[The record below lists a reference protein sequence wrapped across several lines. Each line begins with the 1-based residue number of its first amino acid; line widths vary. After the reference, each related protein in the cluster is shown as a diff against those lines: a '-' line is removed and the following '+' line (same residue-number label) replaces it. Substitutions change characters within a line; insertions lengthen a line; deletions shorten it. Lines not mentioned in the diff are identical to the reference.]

1 MLSIQPLESAE
12 GAASYYL
19 DVVNYYAQDSKSIR
33 WLGSGAKEL
42 GINGQTVDKEQML
55 TLLQG
60 ILPDGRQLGRVD
72 KDGIHHRPGFDMTV
86 SAPKSFSIL
95 LETGADLRLAPILD
109 DTVDWFVSEMEKE
122 FAQTRQVVDG
132 EVEYVNTQNL
142 VVAAFRQPNSRA
154 NDPQSHVH
162 LVVHNMTHCQDGQW
176 RSLASDMEGHKGVV
190 EQIMRHQVYGGL
202 KFRNKLA
209 NTVKGLGYE
218 LVSDHEGLWEIKGV
232 PEALMTHF
240 SKRRGDIEALL
251 EEKGWSGSKASSIA
265 AQKTK
270 MDKELIDIDSWRK
283 DILQECHEHEFDPH
297 HFVTTITQ
305 NNTFLVKTLK
315 ERVMECFYN
324 KEQRQMQQA
333 QQAVYVA
340 IESVSQQQA
349 VFDWRTLKKEALKYS
364 IAGHHIIDEEFIN
377 KAIQEQIKTQN
388 LYEAIHPYTK
398 KHLLTTPWQLT
409 LESESIACIEQGK
422 NAIDSICSKQK
433 ASEFIHSKEN
443 ELEFSLS
450 ASQKKAMISF
460 LTTKD
465 RYIAIQGYAGTGK
478 TTMLRLTNELASQQ
492 GYTIRGITAGSSAAH
507 ELSVKGGLDATTF
520 ARELGRLQQQKE
532 DLSKTIF
539 VVDEASMLS
548 NPQGHKIIKLV
559 EQFNTQLKII
569 GDKAQL
575 PSPSSGRWFSV
586 VQDYGIHTVTMTDN
600 LRQKDEQ
607 LKESALHAS
616 RGEVY
621 DAVEKLTHV
630 HTEATY
636 LERVQYIA
644 KLWLS
649 LTPSERDNTLCFA
662 PTHRN
667 RHDITVIL
675 REALQQEGQLT
686 GATYQQ
692 AVLKERNLTSIQLR
706 NSMYY
711 SSQDVIRFN
720 TPIPRYR
727 IQAGDYLSV
736 NSLSDQNKRKNT
748 LSLKRANG
756 TSVTLPLASLPKF
769 KTHQKDL
776 ERPIEVYQQDQLQL
790 MVGDKIQWKRNSE
803 LHGIRN
809 SELSTIKAITSNL
822 MEVVQ
827 DNQKVIQLSLDA
839 PELKHLD
846 HGYVLTTYAA
856 QGKDKKRGIGLIESF
871 NRFSTT
877 IQNFYVEITRA
888 IESMT
893 VVTDDKDTMV
903 KAITCNDAEK
913 SSALEMV
920 SSDTLKAHETRFKSR
935 LNLREVV
942 EKKITKETEWNNLE
956 RKVAAYLHSK
966 QENKAPVSA
975 KIAYDIVYDSKLY
988 FLAKERLGFKS
999 GTYRADAL
1007 RYQTSKLFH
1016 SLDSSE
1022 RYAFSTVRQ
1031 YIALNQRIAQKTQH
1045 KTISHSV
1052 LSNKKELNALT
1063 VQRNQVAAMIVV
1075 DLERFKPYLKHY
1087 SIGELNRIGLPQHE
1101 YRQGEEAAVKN
1112 LENLSKHAQLDG
1124 LRKQV
1129 VAYLNSEGQEKEF
1142 LAVQIKRE
1150 AKLAH
1155 PLILSHAQSLNQ
1167 KPQLLWQAIHQDAQI
1182 HRDRL
1187 FREALNPLARE
1198 AFDKAKS
1205 YKKIQ
1210 IQLKMH
1216 WAGGLKN
1223 PNALNDVS
1231 QELLI
1236 ERNKLAE
1243 QLLQHQHV
1251 NDVLDYFKL
1260 DRDKLG
1266 QHKEKHAYRANIQ
1279 SFVQNTSNFKAR
1291 LEVIERIK
1299 EDIKGH
1305 YPFIHEASLSPKLL
1319 SKYGQVAERQE
1330 RLRNS
1335 SLAERKSYQ
1344 IFLHYKMEGKNAY
1357 RQWQEV
1363 HQNNQS
1369 SQQHG
1374 LIKKAMSHS
1383 AARDAL
1389 AYQFAKSPFINSIL
1403 SVEGGNK
1410 DKILAH
1416 SAQHEL
1422 KLKELKQLN
1431 KALQVHA
1438 NQFLSIHDNDSKE
1451 EVMAWQNNWA
1461 QLGKQIQR
1469 VAHHETYKWA
1479 LKECWLDVSRVNEIN
1494 KELAELYDY
1503 NLDAITAPSRSVT
1516 SKHLQRFDKT
1526 SKKLD
1531 AQTINEALMVEPE
1544 RTYKAIWG
1552 EPKLQSAK
1560 ELRYGGG
1567 LIVTLKGKSKGLWY
1581 DFSDGIGG
1589 SPIQAIM
1596 KEHNIPFPEALKKAS
1611 DLLGYY
1617 PIEAKPT
1624 LEKHYSLPDDK
1635 ELENKIRAAQSI
1647 WNGGIPIKRSIAERY
1662 LKKHRGIDHAKE
1674 IEARF
1679 WPAGAP
1685 WTNYNEQGTLEQKT
1699 NKIPALLFAARNKHG
1714 ELTGVQRIYLD
1725 AKTAKKNVF
1734 LENAKLSKGIIEGSA
1749 GLIQKGMKGSRLY
1762 IAEGP
1767 ETAASV
1773 AMADRKATVLI
1784 SFGIS
1789 NIKNMSGIIQKYKPK
1804 EVILAADNDGSNS
1817 KSKEMVCNAIEL
1829 LKANGIEASALFPD
1843 ALPGKSKTD
1852 WNDILLNKGVGAIQ
1866 KQLLVPNLKEEAL
1879 RLKDYIKPH
1888 DLAKPNFNKSI
1899 SFDVTKINQDL
1910 EVSRLLDKNSLKNN
1924 SLPIEQNLIKREL
1937 DLEVG

>member
-42 GINGQTVDKEQML
+42 GINDQTVDIEQML

-60 ILPDGRQLGRVD
+60 ILPHGRQLGRVD
-72 KDGIHHRPGFDMTV
+72 KEGVHHRPGFDMTV

-95 LETGADLRLAPILD
+95 LETGAEPRFAQILD

-132 EVEYVNTQNL
+132 QVEYVNTQSF
-142 VVAAFRQPNSRA
+142 VIAAFRQPNSRA

-176 RSLASDMEGHKGVV
+176 RSLASDMDGHKGVV

-209 NTVKGLGYE
+209 NKVKKLGYE

-251 EEKGWSGSKASSIA
+251 EEKGWSGAKASSIA

-270 MDKELIDIDSWRK
+270 MYKELIDIDQWCQ

-297 HFVTTITQ
+297 HFVSTIIQ
-305 NNTFLVKTLK
+305 NNTSLVKTLK
-315 ERVMECFYN
+315 ERVMECFYS
-324 KEQRQMQQA
+324 KEQRLMQQA

-340 IESVSQQQA
+340 IESVSQQHA

-377 KAIQEQIKTQN
+377 KAIHEQIKTQN
-388 LYEAIHPYTK
+388 LYEATHPYTK

-422 NAIDSICSKQK
+422 NSIDSICTKQK
-433 ASEFIHSKEN
+433 AMEFIQSKEN
-443 ELEFSLS
+443 ELQFSLS
-450 ASQKKAMISF
+450 TSQKKAMISF
-460 LTTKD
+460 LTTND

-520 ARELGRLQQQKE
+520 ARELGRLLRQKQ

-586 VQDYGIHTVTMTDN
+586 VQDYGIHTMAMTDN
-600 LRQKDEQ
+600 LRQKKEQ

-630 HTEATY
+630 HTEPTY
-636 LERVQYIA
+636 LERVQYMA

-667 RHDITVIL
+667 RHDITAIL
-675 REALQQEGQLT
+675 RKALQQEGRLT

-692 AVLKERNLTSIQLR
+692 TVLKERNLTSIQLR

-720 TPIPRYR
+720 TPISRYR
-727 IQAGDYLSV
+727 IQAGDYFSV
-736 NSLSDQNKRKNT
+736 NPLSDQNKRKNT

-756 TSVTLPLASLPKF
+756 KSVILPLASLPKF

-803 LHGIRN
+803 SYEIRN
-809 SELSTIKAITSNL
+809 SELGTIKAITSNS
-822 MEVVQ
+822 MEVMQ
-827 DNQKVIQLSLDA
+827 DNQKIIQLSLDA
-839 PELKHLD
+839 NELKHLD

-888 IESMT
+888 IESM
-893 VVTDDKDTMV
+893 VIVTDDKDTMV

-913 SSALEMV
+913 SSALDMV
-920 SSDTLKAHETRFKSR
+920 SSDMLKAHELRFKSR
-935 LNLREVV
+935 LHLREVI
-942 EKKITKETEWNNLE
+942 EKKLIKEKEWGALE
-956 RKVAAYLHSK
+956 QKVTAYLHSK
-966 QENKAPVSA
+966 QENKPHVSA
-975 KIAYDIVYDSKLY
+975 KMAYAIVHDSKLY
-988 FLAKERLGFKS
+988 PLAKERLAFKS

-1007 RYQTSKLFH
+1007 RYQTAKFFH
-1016 SLDSSE
+1016 SLDAFE
-1022 RYAFSTVRQ
+1022 RKDFSTVRQ
-1031 YIALNQRIAQKTQH
+1031 YIALNQRIAKRAQH

-1063 VQRNQVAAMIVV
+1063 VQRNQVAATIVG

-1087 SIGELNRIGLPQHE
+1087 SIGVLNRIGLPQHE
-1101 YRQGEEAAVKN
+1101 YRQGEEAAVKK
-1112 LENLSKHAQLDG
+1112 LEALAKHAHLDG

-1129 VAYLNSEGQEKEF
+1129 VDYLNSQGQAKEF

-1155 PLILSHAQSLNQ
+1155 PFILSHAQRLNQ
-1167 KPQLLWQAIHQDAQI
+1167 KPQLLWQSIHQDANI

-1187 FREALNPLARE
+1187 FRESLSPLARE

-1205 YKKIQ
+1205 YQEIQ
-1210 IQLKMH
+1210 KQLKMH

-1223 PNALNDVS
+1223 PNALNEIP
-1231 QELLI
+1231 QKILI

-1243 QLLQHQHV
+1243 QLLQHHHL

-1260 DRDKLG
+1260 DKDKLG

-1291 LEVIERIK
+1291 LEAIERIK

-1305 YPFIHEASLSPKLL
+1305 YPFIHEANLSPKLL
-1319 SKYGQVAERQE
+1319 SKYGRVAERQE
-1330 RLRNS
+1330 RFSDL

-1344 IFLHYKMEGKNAY
+1344 TFLHYKMAGKNAY

-1369 SQQHG
+1369 AQQHG
-1374 LIKKAMSHS
+1374 FIKKAMSHS
-1383 AARDAL
+1383 AHRDAL
-1389 AYQFAKSPFINSIL
+1389 AYQFAKSPFIDSVL
-1403 SVEGGNK
+1403 SVEKGNK
-1410 DKILAH
+1410 EKILAH

-1431 KALQVHA
+1431 KELLVHVK
-1438 NQFLSIHDNDSKE
+1438 QFLSIHDKDSKQ
-1451 EVMAWQNNWA
+1451 EVLAWQNNWA

-1469 VAHHETYKWA
+1469 VAHHATYRWA
-1479 LKECWLDVSRVNEIN
+1479 LKECSFDFGRVNEIN
-1494 KELAELYDY
+1494 KELKERYDY
-1503 NLDAITAPSRSVT
+1503 TPDAITTFSKEIKSKQLQWVHDT
-1516 SKHLQRFDKT
+1516 SQ
-1526 SKKLD
+1526 KLD
-1531 AQTINEALMVEPE
+1531 VQTINEALMVEPE

-1552 EPKLQSAK
+1552 EPKSQNAK
-1560 ELRYGGG
+1560 ELRYSGG
-1567 LIVTLKGKSKGLWY
+1567 LIVALKGKNQGLWY
-1581 DFSDGIGG
+1581 DFSDGVGG
-1589 SPIQAIM
+1589 APIQAIM
-1596 KEHNIPFPEALKKAS
+1596 KEHNIPFMDALKKGA

-1617 PIEAKPT
+1617 PIESRPT
-1624 LEKHYSLPDDK
+1624 LDKKHLVSNDK
-1635 ELENKIRAAQSI
+1635 ERANKIHAAQSI
-1647 WNGGIPIKRSIAERY
+1647 WNSGIPIKGTLAERY
-1662 LKKHRGIDHAKE
+1662 LKKHRGIKPPQE
-1674 IEARF
+1674 IDARF
-1679 WPAGAP
+1679 WPAGTE
-1685 WTNYNEQGTLEQKT
+1685 WTNCNEQGELEQKT
-1699 NKIPALLFAARNKHG
+1699 NKIPALLFAARNKQG

-1725 AKTAKKNVF
+1725 AKTANKNTF

-1767 ETAASV
+1767 ETASSI
-1773 AMADRKATVLI
+1773 AMADRKATVLV

-1789 NIKNMSGIIQKYKPK
+1789 NIKNLSELIQNYKPK
-1804 EVILAADNDGSNS
+1804 EVVLAADNDGGNS
-1817 KSKEMVCNAIEL
+1817 KSQEAINKTIEL
-1829 LKANGIEASALFPD
+1829 FKEHGIQASALFPD

-1852 WNDILLNKGVGAIQ
+1852 WNDVLLSKGVSAIQ
-1866 KQLLVPNLKEEAL
+1866 KQLLVPNLKEGTLVFKNSIE
-1879 RLKDYIKPH
+1879 PC
-1888 DLAKPNFNKSI
+1888 DLAKPIFNKSI
-1899 SFDVTKINQDL
+1899 TFDATKICQTMDL
-1910 EVSRLLDKNSLKNN
+1910 SRFLDNKNLKDNSLLAKK
-1924 SLPIEQNLIKREL
+1924 NLIKRER